1 MKISMLT
8 STDGNGLWSDESRW
22 VLITG
27 LEIAYVNDEEDF
39 TELRAY
45 FDLDSWDPSIHGLIY
60 TDQYWMEKF
69 RSGLIALG
77 FTEEAANDV
86 DYSEQGMQGDDY
98 VSMDACVKF
107 YNEWKRMSQ

>member
-1 MKISMLT
+1 
-8 STDGNGLWSDESRW
+8 
-22 VLITG
+22 
-27 LEIAYVNDEEDF
+27 
-39 TELRAY
+39 
-45 FDLDSWDPSIHGLIY
+45 
-60 TDQYWMEKF
+60 MEKF